1 MEIRQKEVNEAPS
14 RRGRKKIA
22 DKSTW
27 KREVEKVNR

>member
-1 MEIRQKEVNEAPS
+1 MECQEKEVVFAPS

-27 KREVEKVNR
+27 KRQIEKSKR